1 MLHLFSHIDNNPKTW
16 VECMEQLFENFTV
29 LIEGELEN
37 NSRIQSITELI
48 VSLQFMFSDIPLP
61 QISTTSSLEMNT
73 VVRWRQK

>member
-37 NSRIQSITELI
+37 NRIQSITELI
-48 VSLQFMFSDIPLP
+48 VYNLCSLIFLYLRLAQLAA
-61 QISTTSSLEMNT
+61 
-73 VVRWRQK
+73 WK

>member
-16 VECMEQLFENFTV
+16 VECMEQLFGNFTV